1 MINVLIPTDFSANA
15 NHALRYAI
23 FLFEKEEC
31 TFYILNA
38 FQTGAS
44 NLESIRNR
52 ERNTRL
58 FSITKDA
65 SERDLLE
72 VFETVKLEND
82 NPKHTFKTL
91 SIADTLLNAIGKSVI
106 DLNVFY
112 IFMGTQGASGLK
124 GVFLGSNTVKI
135 ISKIDFCPIVAIPA
149 DFSFDIPDEIL
160 FATGFEHVYDKY
172 ELRPMLLLAKLWG
185 SKIRIL
191 HLVDNE
197 KKNAHQ
203 ETAKKVIVKRLHEV
217 PYEIIEIEKIDKVS
231 SEIAKQVEQN
241 ENIGMVAIIDYW
253 HSFMHKLT
261 RESVVKNVA
270 FQTKIPLLVM
280 HLPE

>member
-1 MINVLIPTDFSANA
+1 MMNILVPTDFSANA

-23 FLFEKEEC
+23 YLFEKEEC

-44 NLESIRNR
+44 NLESMRNR

-58 FSITKDA
+58 FRITKEA
-65 SERDLLE
+65 SERNLAD
-72 VFETVKLEND
+72 VFKTVKLEND
-82 NPKHTFKTL
+82 NPKHVFKTL
-91 SIADTLLNAIGKSVI
+91 SIADTLLNAIGKSAI
-106 DLNVFY
+106 DLNIYY

-135 ISKIDFCPIVAIPA
+135 ISKIDSFPIVAIPT
-149 DFSFDIPDEIL
+149 DYNFDTPKEIL

-172 ELRPMLLLAKLWG
+172 ELHPMLILAKLWE
-185 SKIRIL
+185 SKIRVL
-191 HLVDNE
+191 HLVDEE
-197 KKNAHQ
+197 KKAAHQ
-203 ETAKKVIVKRLHEV
+203 KTAKEVLAKRLHEV
-217 PYEIIEIEKIDKVS
+217 SYEIIEVEKTDKVS
-231 SEIAKQVEQN
+231 TEIANQVEQN

-253 HSFMHKLT
+253 HSFMQKLT
-261 RESVVKNVA
+261 REPIVKNVA
-270 FQTKIPLLVM
+270 FKTKVPLLVM

>member
-1 MINVLIPTDFSANA
+1 MINVLVPTDFSANA

-23 FLFEKEEC
+23 LLFENEEC

-58 FSITKDA
+58 FRITKDA
-65 SERDLLE
+65 SVRDLSE
-72 VFETVKLEND
+72 VFKTVKLEND

-91 SIADTLLNAIGKSVI
+91 SIADTLLNAIGKSAI

-149 DFSFDIPDEIL
+149 DFSFDIPNEIL

-172 ELRPMLLLAKLWG
+172 ELRPMLLLAKLWD

-191 HLVDNE
+191 HLIDKE
-197 KKNAHQ
+197 KKAAHQ
-203 ETAKKVIVKRLHEV
+203 ETAKKVIAKRLHEV
-217 PYEIIEIEKIDKVS
+217 PYEIIEIEKTDKVS
-231 SEIAKQVEQN
+231 TEIAKQVAQN

-270 FQTKIPLLVM
+270 FKTKIPLLVM